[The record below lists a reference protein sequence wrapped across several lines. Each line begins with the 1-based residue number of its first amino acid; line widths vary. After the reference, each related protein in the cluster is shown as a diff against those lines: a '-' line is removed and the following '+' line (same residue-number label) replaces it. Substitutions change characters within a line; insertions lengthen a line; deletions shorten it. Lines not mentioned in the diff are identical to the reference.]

1 MQQSVLLNCY
11 WMYSKLLIGISLLHR
26 GRERTAF
33 RLSGTRIECFTLLR
47 YNSLMT
53 SSRSSLLKQVVGG
66 TIGMLVASVL
76 YIAVQFGPQN
86 AAVPALLIADV
97 PQANQAQVRVNNKNV
112 DDQTLRRITQR
123 AQSVAAADAQGPS
136 VSQTD
141 ETARTTDDAT
151 ARRRASVDRYAS
163 LTQPENASPRSE
175 ERVLQRAEK
184 RIALARER
192 DTIVATASQGA
203 VHTGAPLTQTGTATN
218 VLLLASLL
226 IAGGYAVRRRLVKTE
241 C

>member
-1 MQQSVLLNCY
+1 
-11 WMYSKLLIGISLLHR
+11 
-26 GRERTAF
+26 
-33 RLSGTRIECFTLLR
+33 
-47 YNSLMT
+47 MT

-66 TIGMLVASVL
+66 TIGMLVASIL

-123 AQSVAAADAQGPS
+123 AQSVAAVADAQGPS

-151 ARRRASVDRYAS
+151 ARRRATVDRYAS

-192 DTIVATASQGA
+192 DTTVATASQGA